1 MSTTPTNGPYPYW
14 GYDVDPDGDY
24 AEPTRPPSSIIRR
37 SSVTTADGGAASR
50 APQRSRTGPPPPAVP
65 GRACPPTGEPVVL
78 RAHRIDPATGAMPAV
93 ASRSSASSRLP
104 VVQPVAPTEQGR
116 RPHWLLT
123 GALGVAVSFC
133 LFTGGQFASAW
144 WHTSQDDA
152 HYGRPRTM
160 QVDAV
165 VGHQDSRAHPSHFI
179 ALNLR
184 RQVLIIELP
193 GGDATHMRV
202 FMGPVLMG
210 EGSDL
215 VPVTL
220 EVRDV
225 NGDHTP
231 DLVVHIQQNTVV
243 FVNDGGTFRLATER
257 DHLPSQQAGG
267 QP

>member
-24 AEPTRPPSSIIRR
+24 AEPTRPPSSVVRR
-37 SSVTTADGGAASR
+37 SPVTTDTSGAASR
-50 APQRSRTGPPPPAVP
+50 TPMRRTAPA
-65 GRACPPTGEPVVL
+65 TGEPVIL
-78 RAHRIDPATGAMPAV
+78 RAHRVDPATGAMPAV
-93 ASRSSASSRLP
+93 ASRSRSSSSASSRLP
-104 VVQPVAPTEQGR
+104 VVQPAAPAEQGGR

-123 GALGVAVSFC
+123 GVLGVAVSFC
-133 LFTGGQFASAW
+133 LVTGGQLATAW

-179 ALNLR
+179 ALNLH
-184 RQVLIIELP
+184 RQVLVIELP
-193 GGDATHMRV
+193 GGDATHAHV
-202 FMGPVLMG
+202 YMGPLLMG

-231 DLVVHIQQNTVV
+231 DLVVHIGQNTLV

-257 DHLPSQQAGG
+257 DHVPSQQTGG

>member
-24 AEPTRPPSSIIRR
+24 AEPTRPPSSVVRR
-37 SSVTTADGGAASR
+37 SPVRTDTSAVACRIPVRRAA
-50 APQRSRTGPPPPAVP
+50 
-65 GRACPPTGEPVVL
+65 PPTGEPVIL
-78 RAHRIDPATGAMPAV
+78 RAHRVDPATGAMPAV
-93 ASRSSASSRLP
+93 ASRSSSASSRLP
-104 VVQPVAPTEQGR
+104 VVQRVQQSSAAAPAEQSR

-123 GALGVAVSFC
+123 GMLGVAVSFC
-133 LFTGGQFASAW
+133 LFTGGQLVSAW
-144 WHTSQDDA
+144 WHTSQDDT

-179 ALNLR
+179 ALNLH

-193 GGDATHMRV
+193 GGDAAHMHV
-202 FMGPVLMG
+202 YMGPVLMG

-215 VPVTL
+215 MPVTL

-231 DLVVHIQQNTVV
+231 DLVVHIQQNTIV

-267 QP
+267 